1 MITLAWCVKNGSGI
15 ESKTDLRQWEKV
27 HSNFR
32 YVAIDKN
39 EMVATAAMLSTEDIK
54 LDDSVGGSKVDEARR
69 KFTELYLSDGISNKG
84 TTEALLTWAT
94 CSDSEE
100 WMENE
105 IIEEKNEDEHRFP
118 QLIVAL
124 CGHPELEVKYPPV
137 LNSVGI
143 SNEQIFLFPAGSMPL
158 SEYMANTR
166 KSIQEERQK
175 SPTNKYYP
183 IRKSFS
189 VARNIPVTRS
199 QEQEEQ
205 MEQFNFADEVN
216 EAAAEVTAS
225 VDVEQP

>member
-69 KFTELYLSDGISNKG
+69 KFTELYLSDGMSNKG

-124 CGHPELEVKYPPV
+124 CGHPELEVNYPPV

-189 VARNIPVTRS
+189 VAQNIGPGV
-199 QEQEEQ
+199 EEEQ
-205 MEQFNFADEVN
+205 MKQFNFSDEVN

>member
-225 VDVEQP
+225 DDV

>member
-1 MITLAWCVKNGSGI
+1 MITLAWFVKKDSGI
-15 ESKTDLRQWEKV
+15 ESKTELPQWQKV
-27 HSNFR
+27 HPNFR

-39 EMVATAAMLSTEDIK
+39 EALASAAMLSTEDIK
-54 LDDSVGGSKVDEARR
+54 LDDSLGGSKVDEARR

-84 TTEALLTWAT
+84 TSEALFTWAT

-118 QLIVAL
+118 DLIVAL
-124 CGHPELEVKYPPV
+124 CGHPELEIAYPPV
-137 LNSVGI
+137 LNNVGI
-143 SNEQIFLFPAGSMPL
+143 SNEQIFMFPAGSMPL
-158 SEYMANTR
+158 SEYMANARTR
-166 KSIQEERQK
+166 IQTERQK
-175 SPTNKYYP
+175 NPTHSYYP

-225 VDVEQP
+225 DDV